1 MGNRGQEEKIMI
13 QKHQKDWHEVLTK
26 ETER

>member
-1 MGNRGQEEKIMI
+1 MGNRGQEEEIMI
-13 QKHQKDWHEVLTK
+13 QKHPKDWHEVLTK